1 MTRWH
6 WYKEE
11 GNKKKCIVHSLFIR
25 CFQQMKKGTD
35 FSDRVVKKTGFQDS
49 EKKTNDK
56 CKKKNIR
63 AVTSFGVSFPFKT
76 H

>member
-1 MTRWH
+1 
-6 WYKEE
+6 
-11 GNKKKCIVHSLFIR
+11 
-25 CFQQMKKGTD
+25 MKKGTD